1 MWEKVRW
8 KDSVFTKLIAGFGV
22 VILVM
27 VIAEAA
33 VQSSVTN
40 IAKNLTYE
48 KMLNNADY
56 FLNSFQQEL
65 EHINSQQEDFLTNR
79 KLSFLSSPNYQLS
92 AYEKW
97 DCMETVREH
106 LWTITEGSRLIEQ
119 GIVCLR
125 ETDYWIESHAVWKLS
140 EEKLEEYQAFFEYQ
154 PGKMYFDGKNFII
167 MKAEGIW
174 KGDESTC
181 RNLFVIKL
189 SAEVVRQMLEELA
202 GDEKS
207 GAFFV
212 ETEDKWLFA
221 EHGKEGFAGKLAEGL
236 KKEEDGSFRKNQ
248 QVTLNGE
255 KYLVCV
261 LDAGVMGTF
270 VQYTR
275 QKDIMGSIDRATGL
289 MIAAIV
295 FIVLLAA
302 GFVYYLSRLIQRPI
316 ENLLGAFRQFETG
329 EWNTEVKHKGKDEF
343 GLLYDG
349 FNRMA
354 VRTKELIE
362 KVYIQTD
369 LAREAQMKQLQA
381 QINPHFLY
389 NSFFILC
396 RRIKKEDYENALDI
410 AEHLGD
416 YFRFLTR
423 NGQNEIPL
431 RQEVEHAKSYAAVQ
445 RIRFSKRIQIQ
456 FEELPQEYEE
466 VQVPRLI
473 LQPLLENAFEYG
485 LAEKTANGILK
496 ISFEKKDNALLLIVE
511 DNGEDLT
518 EERLEKL
525 RTLQSEQR
533 EGEITAL
540 KNIHLRLK
548 FYFKGDSGIYFERS
562 SLGGLKVTAL
572 LELPEAFLEKL
583 EGRE

>member
-1 MWEKVRW
+1 MWEKIKW
-8 KDSVFTKLIAGFGV
+8 KDSVFTKLILGFGV
-22 VILVM
+22 VILAVM
-27 VIAEAA
+27 IAEAA

-40 IAKNLTYE
+40 TAKELTYD

-56 FLNSFQQEL
+56 FLNSFKQEL

-79 KLSFLSSPNYQLS
+79 KLSFLSSPGYQLS
-92 AYEKW
+92 AYEKY
-97 DCMETVREH
+97 DCIQTVQEH
-106 LWTITEGSRLIEQ
+106 LRTITEGSRLIEQ
-119 GIVCLR
+119 GIICLR
-125 ETDYWIESHAVWKLS
+125 ETDYWIEPHSVWRLS
-140 EEKLEEYQAFFEYQ
+140 EDKAQEYQAFLEYQ
-154 PGKMYFDGKNFII
+154 PGKMYFDSKSFIL
-167 MKAEGIW
+167 METEGIW
-174 KGDESTC
+174 RGEESTC
-181 RNLFVIKL
+181 RHLFVLKL
-189 SAEVVRQMLEELA
+189 SAEAIREMLAGLA

-207 GAFFV
+207 GAFFA
-212 ETEDKWLFA
+212 ESEGKWFLTEY
-221 EHGKEGFAGKLAEGL
+221 GKEGFAGKLKKEL
-236 KKEEDGSFRKNQ
+236 KKEEDGSFLKTQ
-248 QVTLNGE
+248 QVTLAGE

-270 VQYTR
+270 VQYTK

-289 MIAAIV
+289 MIAVIV
-295 FIVLLAA
+295 FIVGMAA
-302 GFVYYLSRLIQRPI
+302 GFVYYMRQLIQRPI
-316 ENLLGAFRQFETG
+316 ANLLSAFKQFETG
-329 EWNTEVKHKGKDEF
+329 EWNTEIKHKGKDEF

-423 NGQNEIPL
+423 NGQNEISL
-431 RQEVEHAKSYAAVQ
+431 RQEVEHAKSYAAIQ
-445 RIRFSKRIQIQ
+445 RIRFANRIQIQ
-456 FEELPQEYEE
+456 FEELPREYEE
-466 VQVPRLI
+466 MLVPRLI

-485 LAEKTANGILK
+485 LAQKAADGLLR
-496 ISFEKKDNALLLIVE
+496 ISFKRKYNELLLIVE

-533 EGEITAL
+533 EQEITAL

-548 FYFKGDSGIYFERS
+548 FYFKKDSGLYFERS

-572 LELPEAFLEKL
+572 LELPDAFLERSA
-583 EGRE
+583 E

>member
-1 MWEKVRW
+1 MWEKVKW
-8 KDSVFTKLIAGFGV
+8 KDSVFTKLILGFGV
-22 VILVM
+22 VILAVM
-27 VIAEAA
+27 IAEAA

-40 IAKNLTYE
+40 TAKELTYE

-56 FLNSFQQEL
+56 FLNSFKQEL

-79 KLSFLSSPNYQLS
+79 KLSFLSSPGYQLS
-92 AYEKW
+92 AYEKY
-97 DCMETVREH
+97 DCIQTVQEH
-106 LWTITEGSRLIEQ
+106 LRTITEGSRLIEQ
-119 GIVCLR
+119 GIICLQ
-125 ETDYWIESHAVWKLS
+125 ETDYWIEPHSLWKLS
-140 EEKLEEYQAFFEYQ
+140 EDKAEEYQAFLEYQ
-154 PGKMYFDGKNFII
+154 PGKMYFDGKSFIL
-167 MKAEGIW
+167 METEGIW
-174 KGDESTC
+174 KGEESTC
-181 RNLFVIKL
+181 RHLFVLKL
-189 SAEVVRQMLEELA
+189 SAEAIREMLAGLA

-207 GAFFV
+207 GAFIV
-212 ETEDKWLFA
+212 EAKGKWLLA
-221 EHGKEGFAGKLAEGL
+221 EYGKEGFAGKLKEEL
-236 KKEEDGSFRKNQ
+236 KKEEDGSFLKTQ
-248 QVTLNGE
+248 QVTLAGE

-295 FIVLLAA
+295 FIVLMAA
-302 GFVYYLSRLIQRPI
+302 GFVYYMRQLIQRPI
-316 ENLLGAFRQFETG
+316 ANLLSAFRQFETG
-329 EWNTEVKHKGKDEF
+329 EWNTEIKHKGKDEF

-431 RQEVEHAKSYAAVQ
+431 RQEVEHAKSYAAIQ
-445 RIRFSKRIQIQ
+445 RIRFANRIQIQ
-456 FEELPQEYEE
+456 FEELPKKYEE
-466 VQVPRLI
+466 MLVPRLI

-485 LAEKTANGILK
+485 LAQKVADGILR
-496 ISFEKKDNALLLIVE
+496 ISFKRKEKELLLIVE

-518 EERLEKL
+518 EEKLENL

-533 EGEITAL
+533 EREITAL

-548 FYFKGDSGIYFERS
+548 FYFKKDSGLYFERS
-562 SLGGLKVTAL
+562 SLGGLKVAAL
-572 LELPEAFLEKL
+572 LELPDAFLERSA
-583 EGRE
+583 E